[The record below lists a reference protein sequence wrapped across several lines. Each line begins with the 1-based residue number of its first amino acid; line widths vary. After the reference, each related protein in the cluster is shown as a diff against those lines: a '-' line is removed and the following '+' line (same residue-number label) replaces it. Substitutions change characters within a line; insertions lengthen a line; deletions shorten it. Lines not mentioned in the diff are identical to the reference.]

1 MPWMTFTV
9 VSRVLPSSTV
19 ITPSLPTL
27 SIASAI
33 ILPTSTSPLA
43 AIVATDSMERLSEA
57 TGFDI
62 DLRCATTASLAARM
76 PRLSSVTFAPE
87 AAYL

>member
-1 MPWMTFTV
+1 
-9 VSRVLPSSTV
+9 LPSSTV

-33 ILPTSTSPLA
+33 MRPTSVSPLA
-43 AIVATDSMERLSEA
+43 AIVATFWIDRLSVPTA
-57 TGFDI
+57 FDI
-62 DLRCATTASLAARM
+62 DFSASTTASQPARM
-76 PRLSSVTFAPE
+76 PRFNSVTFAPE